1 MIRVVFV
8 VAADSVLV
16 VMFVDSCI
24 VTQETVHRCKNVE
37 KKFKKILKR
46 IKHGGQTLK
55 R

>member
-8 VAADSVLV
+8 VAADSVL
-16 VMFVDSCI
+16 MFVDSCI